1 MDISWFKSLSMY
13 MIVVMYSYTVASRK
27 LMVFLKELTQHWRVI
42 CIFAKK
48 LLINSKLIVTVTMAR
63 TTASKVHVT
72 PSWILYVSGTTLA
85 FFKHELFNPHK
96 GLVKS
101 VIYFFHFQM
110 RKLKLREIK
119 NLFTVT
125 EEIRGRAWFW
135 VPAVSFN
142 LMAFQEWLPLNTT
155 SHRGNTNQNHGV
167 ITLHIC

>member
-72 PSWILYVSGTTLA
+72 PS
-85 FFKHELFNPHK
+85 
-96 GLVKS
+96 
-101 VIYFFHFQM
+101 
-110 RKLKLREIK
+110 
-119 NLFTVT
+119 
-125 EEIRGRAWFW
+125 
-135 VPAVSFN
+135 
-142 LMAFQEWLPLNTT
+142 
-155 SHRGNTNQNHGV
+155 
-167 ITLHIC
+167 